1 MPTSFAALIAAHG
14 TPAVF
19 LLVLLG
25 AVPSEIVLPMA
36 GAVAGPSPGGLIS
49 VTAAGVAA
57 HQASAAFWY
66 SVGRCAGHRR
76 CRRWV
81 AAHGRPFGV
90 APSTLDRAV
99 AWFRRHG
106 ARAVLLS
113 SALPVA
119 RALVCLPAGASRLSF
134 RRFFAAALLGSTAWC
149 SLLVGLGLA
158 LAARAP
164 QAVAWLDRAAWTAL
178 AVAVGVALARRLRRQ
193 SAGER

>member
-1 MPTSFAALIAAHG
+1 M
-14 TPAVF
+14 
-19 LLVLLG
+19 G

-36 GAVAGPSPGGLIS
+36 GAVAGPSPGGLVA

-57 HQASAAFWY
+57 HQASAVFWY
-66 SVGRCAGHRR
+66 SVGRRVGHRR

-81 AAHGRPFGV
+81 AMHGRRFGV

-99 AWFRRHG
+99 AWFRRCG

-113 SALPVA
+113 RALPVA
-119 RALVCLPAGASRLSF
+119 RALVCLPAGAARLGF

-149 SLLVGLGLA
+149 SLLVGIGVA

-164 QAVAWLDRAAWTAL
+164 RAVAWLDRAAWAAL
-178 AVAVGVALARRLRRQ
+178 ALAATVVLARRLRRPRRPRGQ